1 MMGSM
6 DIEHAPPQP
15 SRRSHATAT
24 PAEIAADQDIVPLH
38 RLDVALYEERRLVA
52 DMSPLAAEALGKK
65 ADADVK
71 IAEATHAIPA
81 KQETLKVGIVVGA
94 VCGLTLL
101 GVLIVPP
108 THVYGV
114 IVVGLVALAGLWGA
128 PEATKKWR
136 SAL

>member
-1 MMGSM
+1 M
-6 DIEHAPPQP
+6 
-15 SRRSHATAT
+15 
-24 PAEIAADQDIVPLH
+24 ADQEIVPLY

-101 GVLIVPP
+101 GVLMVPP
-108 THVYGV
+108 THVYEV
-114 IVVGLVALAGLWGA
+114 IVVGLVALAGLWGV
-128 PEATKKWR
+128 PEAIKKWR
-136 SAL
+136 SAP

>member
-1 MMGSM
+1 M
-6 DIEHAPPQP
+6 
-15 SRRSHATAT
+15 
-24 PAEIAADQDIVPLH
+24 ADQDIVPLH

-52 DMSPLAAEALGKK
+52 DMSQLAAEALGKK

-101 GVLIVPP
+101 GVLMVPP

-114 IVVGLVALAGLWGA
+114 IVVGLVALAGLRGV
-128 PEATKKWR
+128 PEAIKKWR
-136 SAL
+136 SAP